1 VVLRKGGYMNTQVEG
16 QEERTQ
22 SSRQPSAF
30 AYLAA
35 GVGIGAALSVFFA
48 PKSGGETRKW
58 AANKCL
64 DMIDAANEKVRQS
77 RVHVKEIMDR
87 GQQEISK
94 AVAAGRESFGKHK
107 AAESPV
113 TVL

>member
-1 VVLRKGGYMNTQVEG
+1 MNTQVEG

-22 SSRQPSAF
+22 KPSAF

-35 GVGIGAALSVFFA
+35 GVGIGAALRVFFA
-48 PKSGGETRKW
+48 PKSGGEIRKW

-87 GQQEISK
+87 GEQEISK

-107 AAESPV
+107 EAESPV
-113 TVL
+113 AVL